1 METRFLVSKSRTLAS
16 RIFMDAG
23 PIRIILIV
31 ALALSVLLPAAMLA
45 GDDDGGG
52 AFLPATVR
60 VVSTV
65 PATGDGNPYGVAFV
79 PKKFPAGG
87 GVNPGD
93 ILVSNFNNGA
103 NAQGTG
109 TTIMRIQ
116 GTGPATVFFQGAGK
130 LGLTTALT
138 VLKAGFVLVGNF
150 PSPDL
155 SGKCTTAEPGSILVV
170 NKFGKQLF
178 GAAGAITDPSINGPW
193 DSAQIDDGDTAKL
206 FVANGRTG
214 TVVRLDLIVT
224 AAGVTLKKATTIAS
238 GYLHMCDPVTFVDA
252 PTGLVY
258 DPDSDRLFV
267 ASSADNAVFEVFDA
281 KDRTTDGGTGLV
293 IYKDDVHLHGPLG
306 MTVAPNGH
314 LLVSNNDAINVDP
327 NNPSVIVEFT
337 TKGKFV
343 RQMSV
348 DQAGGGAFGLNISR
362 SGSTSTYAFVDDN
375 VNALYIW
382 TLKSEE

>member
-1 METRFLVSKSRTLAS
+1 METSILVSKFRTLAS
-16 RIFMDAG
+16 RIFMGAG
-23 PIRIILIV
+23 PIRIILLV

-45 GDDDGGG
+45 GVDDGGG

-93 ILVSNFNNGA
+93 ILVSNFNNSF
-103 NAQGTG
+103 NKQGTG

-130 LGLTTALT
+130 LGLSTALT
-138 VLKAGFVLVGNF
+138 ILRVGFVLVGNF

-155 SGKCTTAEPGSILVV
+155 SGNCGTAGAGSILVID
-170 NKFGKQLF
+170 KFGKP
-178 GAAGAITDPSINGPW
+178 AGAPITDPSINGPW
-193 DSAQIDDGDTAKL
+193 DSAQIDDGDSVKL
-206 FVANGRTG
+206 FVANGMTG
-214 TVVRLDLIVT
+214 TVVRLDLTVGPG
-224 AAGVTLKKATTIAS
+224 GVTLKKPATTIAS
-238 GYLHMCDPVTFVDA
+238 GYGHMCDPMTFVDA

-258 DPDSDRLFV
+258 DPGSDRLFV
-267 ASSADNAVFEVFDA
+267 ASTVDNAVFEVFDA
-281 KDRTTDGGTGLV
+281 KDRTTDGGKGVV
-293 IYKDDVHLHGPLG
+293 IYEDPVHLHGALA
-306 MTVAPNGH
+306 MTATPNGH
-314 LLVSNNDAINVDP
+314 LLVSNNDAINPDP
-327 NNPSVIVEFT
+327 NQPSVIVEFT
-337 TKGKFV
+337 TKGKFI

-348 DQAGGGAFGLNISR
+348 DQAGGGSFGLNIAR
-362 SGSTSTYAFVDDN
+362 SGSTATYAFVDDN